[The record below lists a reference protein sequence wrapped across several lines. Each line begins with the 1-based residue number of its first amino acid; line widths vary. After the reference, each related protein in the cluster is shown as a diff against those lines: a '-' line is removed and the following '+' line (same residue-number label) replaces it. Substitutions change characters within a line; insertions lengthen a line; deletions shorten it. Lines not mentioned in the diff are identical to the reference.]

1 MPKAPAFADGAKQ
14 ARPEPPVFCKLLGM
28 SALVSRFRLRRY
40 AKAAG
45 CAKQLLLENLRTSK
59 DSRRPFV
66 NHKSAILSP
75 LGRRVGFGE

>member
-1 MPKAPAFADGAKQ
+1 
-14 ARPEPPVFCKLLGM
+14 M
-28 SALVSRFRLRRY
+28 SALVSRFRLRRD
-40 AKAAG
+40 AKAAA